1 MHEARLYSKGGG
13 KSVRCNL
20 CRHNCHIQDG
30 AAGICRV
37 RENRG
42 GVLCSI
48 FYGRPCALAVDPIE
62 KKPLFHFYPGTRSF
76 SIATLGCN
84 FQCEFCQN
92 WDISQYG
99 RAAKPETLP
108 ARRLFGG
115 DLKHAEEYTPDKII
129 ASAQKSG
136 CKSIS
141 YTYSEPTIFYEYARD
156 ASVLARAAGLKNIFV
171 TNGYMTRAMLDDFNG
186 LLDAANVDL
195 KSFSKTTYRKIMKA
209 ELDGVLDSI
218 AYMKG
223 TGIWIEITTL
233 IVPRMNDGEDEL
245 KDIAKFIAG
254 IGSDV
259 PWHISRFHP
268 QYKMA
273 DKPPTPIGIMRR
285 AYEIGKAAGLKYV
298 YMGNIPGDETEN
310 TFCWKCGEKLIE
322 RFGFSIGKNRIKNG
336 ACFKCGAKIDG
347 VF

>member
-1 MHEARLYSKGGG
+1 MREARLYSKADG

-20 CRHNCHIQDG
+20 CRHSCHIQDG
-30 AAGICRV
+30 AAGICKV

-42 GVLCSI
+42 GVLYSI
-48 FYGRPCALAVDPIE
+48 FYGQPCALAVDPVE
-62 KKPLFHFYPGTRSF
+62 KKPLFHFYPGTKSF
-76 SIATLGCN
+76 SLATPGCN

-99 RAAKPETLP
+99 RNIKPETL
-108 ARRLFGG
+108 R
-115 DLKHAEEYTPDKII
+115 LKHAEEYSPDKII
-129 ASAQKSG
+129 ASAQKAG

-141 YTYSEPTIFYEYARD
+141 YTYSEPTIFYEYARNI
-156 ASVLARAAGLKNIFV
+156 SELARTAGLKNIFV

-186 LLDAANVDL
+186 LLDAANIDL
-195 KSFSKTTYRKIMKA
+195 KSFSKETYQKVMHA
-209 ELDGVLDSI
+209 NLDGVLDSI
-218 AYMKG
+218 AYMKNL
-223 TGIWIEITTL
+223 GIWIEVATL
-233 IVPRMNDGEDEL
+233 IVPQMNDGEAEL

-254 IGSDV
+254 TGRDI

-268 QYKMA
+268 QYKMT
-273 DKPPTPIGIMRR
+273 DKPPTPIATMRR

-298 YMGNIPGDETEN
+298 YMGNIPGDDAEN

-322 RFGFSIGKNRIKNG
+322 RFGFSVEKNKIKNG
-336 ACFKCGAKIDG
+336 ACFKCGSKIDG